1 MHCKVTERM
10 KEGTGG
16 RGDPGRLRSLNSP
29 RAAVRAFACAAVA
42 ASDIESNDLGSIPGE
57 K

>member
-16 RGDPGRLRSLNSP
+16 RGDLGRLRSLNSP